1 MQIKDILHIAI
12 RTMDLPATEKF
23 YGEVLGLKVDPKR
36 PASVPA
42 PGVWYDFRDTQIH
55 VIAGPKAYGD
65 ADQNTFGGGNID
77 HFAVRAVDYDGWRA
91 HLEKHGC
98 DYRQNTVAS
107 LGQWQL
113 FTRDPNGIVIELQF
127 IIADEPAGA
136 KGPDGT
142 KPYRFGYF

>member
-12 RTMDLPATEKF
+12 RTMDLAATEKF

-65 ADQNTFGGGNID
+65 ADQKTFGGGNID

-98 DYRQNTVAS
+98 EYRQNTVAS

-127 IIADEPAGA
+127 VIADEPAGA

>member
-12 RTMDLPATEKF
+12 RTMDLEATKKF
-23 YGEVLGLKVDPKR
+23 YGEVLGLAIDPKR
-36 PASVPA
+36 PPTVPA
-42 PGVWYDFRDTQIH
+42 PGVWYDFKDTQIH

-65 ADQNTFGGGNID
+65 ADQNAFGGGNID
-77 HFAVRAVDYDGWRA
+77 HFAVRAVGFDAWRG
-91 HLEKHGC
+91 HLEAHGC

-113 FTRDPNGIVIELQF
+113 FIRDPNGIVIEFQF
-127 IIADEPAGA
+127 IVADEPVGS

>member
-12 RTMDLPATEKF
+12 RTMDLDATKKF
-23 YGEVLGLKVDPKR
+23 YGEVLGLSVDLKR
-36 PASVPA
+36 PATVPA
-42 PGVWYDFRDTQIH
+42 PGVWYDFKDTQIH

-65 ADQNTFGGGNID
+65 TDQNTFGGGNID
-77 HFAVRAVDYDGWRA
+77 HFAVRAVGYDAWRA
-91 HLEKHGC
+91 HLEKYEC

-127 IIADEPAGA
+127 VIADEPAGST
-136 KGPDGT
+136 GPDGT
-142 KPYRFGYF
+142 KPYRFGHF

>member
-1 MQIKDILHIAI
+1 MQIKDILHIAV
-12 RTMDLPATEKF
+12 RTMDLEATKKF
-23 YGEVLGLKVDPKR
+23 YGEVLGLAVDPKR
-36 PASVPA
+36 PATVPA
-42 PGVWYDFRDTQIH
+42 PGVWYDFKDTQIH
-55 VIAGPKAYGD
+55 VIAGPQAYGD
-65 ADQNTFGGGNID
+65 ADRNASGAGNID
-77 HFAVRAVDYDGWRA
+77 HFAVRAVDYDAWRA

-127 IIADEPAGA
+127 IVADEPPGA

>member
-1 MQIKDILHIAI
+1 MKLGDILHVAI
-12 RTMDLPATEKF
+12 RTMDLDATMKF
-23 YGEVLGLKVDPKR
+23 YGEVLSLKVDPNR
-36 PASVPA
+36 PPTVPA
-42 PGVWYDFRDTQIH
+42 PGVWYDFQGTQIH

-65 ADQNTFGGGNID
+65 APSDTFSGGNVD
-77 HFAVRAVDYDGWRA
+77 HFAVRAVGYDAWRA
-91 HLEKHGC
+91 HLEQHGC
-98 DYRQNTVAS
+98 DYRQNTVKL

-142 KPYRFGYF
+142 RPYRFGYF

>member
-12 RTMDLPATEKF
+12 RTMDLDATMKF
-23 YGEVLGLKVDPKR
+23 YGEVLGLAVDPKR
-36 PASVPA
+36 PATVPA
-42 PGVWYDFRDTQIH
+42 PGVWYDFKDTQIH
-55 VIAGPKAYGD
+55 VISGPKAYGD
-65 ADQNTFGGGNID
+65 ADQNASGGGNID
-77 HFAVRAVDYDGWRA
+77 HFAVRALGYDAWRA

-127 IIADEPAGA
+127 IVADEPPGE